1 MKVNSMETSHE
12 KQPFGKVHKAIVKG
26 DIMTLRLLLDR
37 DTFKIKNI
45 LNNLVAYSEPSD
57 QKFLF
62 ELPLALAACSGKTD
76 TLVTVM
82 ELIADMNQQDGSGNN
97 IIHCLV
103 LLSDEHPVVACNMY
117 NTLMSH
123 TGYNMRLN
131 LLTTVNHKQHT
142 ALSLAAHICV
152 PEIMHCILN
161 TDGVFRFELD
171 IKGPYREIKYKFNQ
185 QNQAVEIL
193 HQITCLPENKLKRF
207 TDSGILHASPLVDIR
222 HSINKKCRP
231 MFYMWLSISVA
242 CIIAYGFYV
251 RSYLTFGR
259 VPDQKY
265 SVLVVVAFGISFLE
279 FLRNI
284 SVTRKHS
291 FAWWRKVMSKNPPI
305 IQIMNSTYIS
315 ETLFYSMFFIIAVID
330 LAHPYCDDDMNI
342 RHILHGITLLCAIS
356 SLMSVF
362 QAYPRTS
369 YLMAVIQ
376 KMFEETLAFSAMGF
390 LSYAAF
396 VAMFYILETPFQCMD
411 TAAANDSTTNPQ
423 NLPGKMYDVF
433 LRLLDIKI
441 PDDVYFTESQVPAM
455 TITVYV
461 FAIMIWPVMLLNLLI
476 AVYNDR
482 MQTIT
487 QHKQVITA
495 IQNMNI
501 MLFAHNNYYV
511 PLHKLQ
517 IRICKLLGFEAA
529 TDTKDV
535 VVYTSEQLLK

>member
-1 MKVNSMETSHE
+1 MKVNSMETSIE
-12 KQPFGKVHKAIVKG
+12 VQPFGVVHKAIVTG
-26 DIMTLRLLLDR
+26 DIATFRLLLDQ
-37 DTFKIKNI
+37 DTSKIRKI
-45 LNNLVAYSEPSD
+45 LNNLVTYSEPSN
-57 QKFLF
+57 QKLLF

-76 TLVTVM
+76 MLVTVM
-82 ELIADMNQQDGSGNN
+82 EQIREMSQQDGSGNN

-103 LLSDEHPVVACNMY
+103 LLSDKHPVVSCDMY

-123 TGYNMRLN
+123 HGYSMRLN
-131 LLTTVNHKQHT
+131 LLTTVNHTQHT
-142 ALSLAAHICV
+142 ALSLAAHMCV

-185 QNQAVEIL
+185 HNQAVELL
-193 HQITCLPENKLKRF
+193 HQISCLPENKLKRS
-207 TDSGILHASPLVDIR
+207 TNSGILHASPLVDIQ

-231 MFYMWLSISVA
+231 IFYMWFLFTIA
-242 CIIAYGFYV
+242 CITAYGIYV
-251 RSYLTFGR
+251 RSYLRFGR

-265 SVLVVVAFGISFLE
+265 SVPVVVVFGIFFLE
-279 FLRNI
+279 FLRNLY
-284 SVTRKHS
+284 VTRKRS
-291 FAWWRKVMSKNPPI
+291 FAWWRTVMSKNPPI

-315 ETLFYSMFFIIAVID
+315 EILFYFMFFIIAVID
-330 LAHPYCDDDMNI
+330 LVHPQCDDDMNI
-342 RHILHGITLLCAIS
+342 RHVLHGITSLGAIS
-356 SLMSVF
+356 SLMSIF
-362 QAYPRTS
+362 QTYPRTA
-369 YLMAVIQ
+369 YLMAVVQ
-376 KMFEETLAFSAMGF
+376 KMFEETLAFSAMGL

-396 VAMFYILETPFQCMD
+396 AAMFYILETPFQCMD
-411 TAAANDSTTNPQ
+411 TAAANDSITNPQ

-487 QHKQVITA
+487 QHKQVITV

-501 MLFAHNNYYV
+501 ILYAHDNYYV
-511 PLHKLQ
+511 PFHNLK
-517 IRICKLLGFEAA
+517 IWICKRLGFEAA

-535 VVYTSEQLLK
+535 VVYASEQLLK